1 MTAQE
6 LATCALDAQKNAY
19 APYSGFRVGA
29 ALLTKQGKVYLGC
42 NIENKS
48 FSPTVCAERVAFFKA
63 VSEGRREFTAIAIAG
78 APEGAAP
85 DSPCAPCGVCRQVM
99 AEFCRADMFRILL
112 GTAPENLRVYTLA
125 QLLPLAF
132 SRETP
137 RAVNSVYSQS
147 EPG

>member
-1 MTAQE
+1 MDDKTLFSRALAARE
-6 LATCALDAQKNAY
+6 LAY
-19 APYSGFRVGA
+19 APYSHFTVGA
-29 ALLTKQGKVYLGC
+29 ALLCTDGTVYTGC
-42 NIENKS
+42 NIENAA
-48 FSPTVCAERVAFFKA
+48 FSPTVCAERVAFSKA
-63 VSEGRREFTAIAIAG
+63 VSEGRREFAAIAIAG

-132 SRETP
+132 SGD
-137 RAVNSVYSQS
+137 SM
-147 EPG
+147 